1 MRWDPAQY
9 LAFADH
15 RARPALEL
23 LARVAHRAPVRVY
36 DLGCGTG
43 AMVQAMRARWPRAEV
58 VGVDRSDDMLAAA
71 RRAVPEA
78 AFEAAD
84 LATWAPAGPAD
95 VIYSNAAL
103 HWLDDHRHLFPRL
116 YGHLAPEG
124 VLAVQMPRNFQQPS
138 HALMREV
145 AASPAWTAKLA
156 GVLQTDPVASPE
168 TYYDLLAPLGATLDI
183 WQVEYLQLLD
193 GDDAV
198 LNWVRGTALRPV
210 LAALDDADGAA
221 FEAEYGAR
229 LRQAYPKAAGGR
241 TPFPF
246 RRLFIV
252 ATRPA

>member
-1 MRWDPAQY
+1 MRWDPTQY

-23 LARVAHRAPVRVY
+23 FARIGHPGPSRVY

-43 AMVQAMRARWPRAEV
+43 AMVKAMRERWPDATIT
-58 VGVDRSDDMLAAA
+58 GIDRSEDMLAAS
-71 RRAVPEA
+71 RQAVPDA
-78 AFEAAD
+78 SFEAAD
-84 LATWAPAGPAD
+84 LATWAPDAPVD

-103 HWLDDHRHLFPRL
+103 HWLDDHEALFPRL
-116 YGHLAPEG
+116 YGHLAPGG
-124 VLAVQMPRNFQQPS
+124 VMAVQMPRNFQQPS

-145 AASPAWTAKLA
+145 ADSPAWAAKLA
-156 GVLQTDPVASPE
+156 GVLQTDPVAAPE
-168 TYYDLLAPLGATLDI
+168 AYYGMLAPLGAGLDI

-193 GDDAV
+193 GEDAV

-229 LRQAYPKAAGGR
+229 LREAYPQAAGGR

-252 ATRPA
+252 ASRPA

>member
-23 LARVAHRAPVRVY
+23 LARVAHPAPAQVY

-43 AMVQAMRARWPRAEV
+43 AMVKMMHERWPEAEV
-58 VGVDRSDDMLAAA
+58 TGVDRSADMLATAREAA
-71 RRAVPEA
+71 PGA

-84 LATWAPAGPAD
+84 LADWAPAAPAD

-103 HWLDDHRHLFPRL
+103 HWLDGHDHLFPRL
-116 YGHLAPEG
+116 FGHLAPGG

-145 AASPAWTAKLA
+145 ADSPAWTTKLA
-156 GVLQTDPVASPE
+156 GVLQTDPVAAPE
-168 TYYDLLAPLGATLDI
+168 VYYDLLAALGAGLDI

-193 GDDAV
+193 GEDAV

-210 LAALDDADGAA
+210 LAALDDGDGAA

-229 LRQAYPKAAGGR
+229 LRQAYPVAAGGR